1 MCLSCQLHANP
12 VSAVIWK
19 PFPEILLKMHL
30 GIHIHIHLRV
40 DEQNLPK
47 VIGGKKSIRF
57 SYHMSSFLS
66 GYCSH
71 CKEKEETVSSL

>member
-47 VIGGKKSIRF
+47 VIGGKKINKIL
-57 SYHMSSFLS
+57 LS
-66 GYCSH
+66 RVLIAFG
-71 CKEKEETVSSL
+71 LLFAL